1 MLDPR
6 GVEPGPEHPN
16 RACGVCLAA
25 RDADA
30 GAVSLG
36 IGFRARDQQLEA
48 SRPPGEVL
56 PFDAAQL
63 APSLGAGEG
72 DQEQG
77 AVAQADKAVVTGRHE
92 PLHLLGRQHLS
103 ALGRAAVGAADAAQH
118 VAVRQVARVERMA
131 GVAVGA
137 RDGRYLAAQG
147 GPDIALAEVGQVV
160 ADQDGASRYWRNLS
174 CGAPQG
180 EMLPVCRVGAH
191 GRRRVGGDEVVLR
204 PQARSRPTGHR
215 HLSCRLAAAGTCG
228 MCGEAVVCRRQLRSH
243 RETITAPSPAFNLR

>member
-6 GVEPGPEHPN
+6 GVEPGPERLN

-63 APSLGAGEG
+63 APSQGAGEG

-92 PLHLLGRQHLS
+92 PLQLLDRQCLS
-103 ALGRAAVGAADAAQH
+103 ALGRAAMGAADAAQH
-118 VAVRQVARVERMA
+118 VADRRVARLERVARVP
-131 GVAVGA
+131 VGA
-137 RDGRYLAAQG
+137 CDGRHLAAQG
-147 GPDIALAEVGQVV
+147 GPGIALSEDGQVV
-160 ADQDGASRYWRNLS
+160 ADQDGASRHWRNLS
-174 CGAPQG
+174 CGAPPG
-180 EMLPVCRVGAH
+180 EMRPVCRVGAH

-204 PQARSRPTGHR
+204 PQARSRPSGRR
-215 HLSCRLAAAGTCG
+215 HICRRAAAWIAFRDDSASPP
-228 MCGEAVVCRRQLRSH
+228 AV
-243 RETITAPSPAFNLR
+243 NLR